1 MPNDIVGA
9 LVAPTLPKEQ
19 SNVFTRSTTIRLTH
33 NPITGRYRLVYILTL
48 EGETMRKEKQ
58 EEDVLT
64 PAPEWVQDE
73 LPLSLS

>member
-1 MPNDIVGA
+1 MA
-9 LVAPTLPKEQ
+9 TK
-19 SNVFTRSTTIRLTH
+19 STTVRLTH
-33 NPITGRYRLVYILTL
+33 NPLTGRYRLVYILTM

>member
-1 MPNDIVGA
+1 MA
-9 LVAPTLPKEQ
+9 TK
-19 SNVFTRSTTIRLTH
+19 STTVRLTY
-33 NPITGRYRLVYILTL
+33 NPLTSRYRLVYILTM

>member
-1 MPNDIVGA
+1 MA
-9 LVAPTLPKEQ
+9 TK
-19 SNVFTRSTTIRLTH
+19 STTVRLTH
-33 NPITGRYRLVYILTL
+33 NPLTGRYRLVYILTL

>member
-1 MPNDIVGA
+1 MA
-9 LVAPTLPKEQ
+9 TK
-19 SNVFTRSTTIRLTH
+19 STTIRLTH
-33 NPITGRYRLVYILTL
+33 NPLTSRYRLVYILTL

>member
-1 MPNDIVGA
+1 MLDEIVGA

-19 SNVFTRSTTIRLTH
+19 SDVFTRSTTIRLTH

-48 EGETMRKEKQ
+48 EGETMRIEKQ

-73 LPLSLS
+73 LPLSFS

>member
-1 MPNDIVGA
+1 MA
-9 LVAPTLPKEQ
+9 TK
-19 SNVFTRSTTIRLTH
+19 STTVRLTH